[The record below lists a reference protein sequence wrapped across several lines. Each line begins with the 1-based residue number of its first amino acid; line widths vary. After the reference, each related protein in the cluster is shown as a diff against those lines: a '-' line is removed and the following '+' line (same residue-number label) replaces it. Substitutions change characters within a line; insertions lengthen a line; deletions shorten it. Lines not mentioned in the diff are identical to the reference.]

1 MGYLVII
8 NILYAIY
15 KVIIFKIMWVNSIF
29 ELIIFVNYII
39 SQYIKSGDILN
50 KYDKINKRF

>member
-1 MGYLVII
+1 
-8 NILYAIY
+8 
-15 KVIIFKIMWVNSIF
+15 MWVNSIF

-39 SQYIKSGDILN
+39 SQYIKSNDNLD